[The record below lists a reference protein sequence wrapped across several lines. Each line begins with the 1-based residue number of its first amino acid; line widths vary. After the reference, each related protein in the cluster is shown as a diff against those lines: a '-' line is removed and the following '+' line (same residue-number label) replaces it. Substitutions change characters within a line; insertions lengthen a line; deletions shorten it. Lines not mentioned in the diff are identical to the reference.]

1 MLAMAE
7 LETNMGV
14 SKNFDIENTE
24 PWTSDLENKSSV

>member
-1 MLAMAE
+1 MAE

-14 SKNFDIENTE
+14 SKKFDIENTE